1 MFKTLFFFVV
11 LGFIFLFC
19 WSVYNIVKSKNS
31 NTTVVKPSDEL
42 DTLINDLKN
51 KIELA
56 EQKSVLGVEEAKL
69 QLEDYKE
76 KLKKAQLLKE
86 KFKTI

>member
-1 MFKTLFFFVV
+1 MFKTLFFFVI
-11 LGFIFLFC
+11 LGFIFLLG
-19 WSVYNIVKSKNS
+19 WSLFNIFKSKAS
-31 NTTVVKPSDEL
+31 GATAKPSDEL
-42 DTLINDLKN
+42 DTLINDLKF

-56 EQKSVLGVEEAKL
+56 EQKSALGVEEAKL

-76 KLKKAQLLKE
+76 KLKKAQTLKE

>member
-1 MFKTLFFFVV
+1 MFKTLFFFVI

-31 NTTVVKPSDEL
+31 NSTVAKPSDEL
-42 DTLINDLKN
+42 DALINDLKL

-56 EQKSVLGVEEAKL
+56 EQKSALGVEEAKL

-76 KLKKAQLLKE
+76 KLKKAQTLKE

>member
-1 MFKTLFFFVV
+1 MFKTLFFFVI
-11 LGFIFLFC
+11 LGFIFLLG
-19 WSVYNIVKSKNS
+19 WSLFNIFKSKTS
-31 NTTVVKPSDEL
+31 GDTTKPSDEL
-42 DTLINDLKN
+42 DSLITELKL

-56 EQKSVLGVEEAKL
+56 EQKSALGVEEAKL

-76 KLKKAQLLKE
+76 KLKKAQTLKE

>member
-1 MFKTLFFFVV
+1 MFKTLFFFVI
-11 LGFIFLFC
+11 LGFIFLLC
-19 WSVYNIVKSKNS
+19 WSIFKIVKSETSSVTS
-31 NTTVVKPSDEL
+31 NPSDEL
-42 DTLINDLKN
+42 DALINDLKL

-56 EQKSVLGVEEAKL
+56 EQKSALGVEEAKL

-76 KLKKAQLLKE
+76 KLKKAQNLKE

>member
-1 MFKTLFFFVV
+1 MFKTLFFFVI

-19 WSVYNIVKSKNS
+19 WSIYNIVKSKNS
-31 NTTVVKPSDEL
+31 NTNVVKPSDEL
-42 DTLINDLKN
+42 DTLINDLKL

-56 EQKSVLGVEEAKL
+56 EQKSALGVEEAKL
-69 QLEDYKE
+69 HLEDYKE

>member
-19 WSVYNIVKSKNS
+19 WSIYNIVKSKNS